1 MKRLIASYSLIVL
14 LAAVVTSV
22 HASIT
27 IQTVVDEDLH
37 VVLNMESMDPAIYN
51 ETVQQG
57 LFDVST
63 IPAAINANFKQ
74 QNLTNARCNYDSAQ
88 QIFTDSTTSIRVE
101 FYLTGLDILDS
112 AINADTRTKVY
123 NVRTDWRKFQ
133 ISLTNETSLDF
144 ANHFATPVGQWNKV
158 SYPLNGKSHPAYFY
172 NSTIPSLIDPSFYFI
187 LPEKA
192 TNVNAVGDKIAFEV
206 PLSFEEI
213 FLNSPFLILAV
224 LLVVIVIVFVYRRI
238 RK

>member
-1 MKRLIASYSLIVL
+1 MKRLIVSYSLFVL
-14 LAAVVTSV
+14 LAAAHMSV

-37 VVLNMESMDPAIYN
+37 VVFSMESMDPAIYN
-51 ETVQQG
+51 KTVQQG

-63 IPAAINANFKQ
+63 IPEAINANFEQ
-74 QNLTNARCNYDSAQ
+74 QNLTNARCNYDSGQ
-88 QIFTDSTTSIRVE
+88 EVFTDSTNSMRVE
-101 FYLTGLDILDS
+101 FYLTGFDVLDS
-112 AINADTRTKVY
+112 TINADTRTKVY
-123 NVRTDWRKFQ
+123 NVRTGWRTFQ

-144 ANHFATPVGQWNKV
+144 SNYFATPVAQWNKV
-158 SYPLNGKSHPAYFY
+158 SYPINSKSYPAYFY

-192 TNVNAVGDKIAFEV
+192 TNVNAVGDTITFEV

-224 LLVVIVIVFVYRRI
+224 LLVVVVIVFIYRRI

>member
-14 LAAVVTSV
+14 LAAVVMSV

-27 IQTVVDEDLH
+27 IETVVDEDLH
-37 VVLNMESMDPAIYN
+37 VVFDMESIDPAIYN

-63 IPAAINANFKQ
+63 IPAAINANFEQ

-88 QIFTDSTTSIRVE
+88 EIFTDSTNSIRVE

-112 AINADTRTKVY
+112 TIDADTRTKVY
-123 NVRTDWRKFQ
+123 SVRTEWRKFQ
-133 ISLTNETSLDF
+133 ITLTNETSLDF
-144 ANHFATPVGQWNKV
+144 ANYFAAPVAQWNKV
-158 SYPLNGKSHPAYFY
+158 SYPLDGKSHPAYFY

-192 TNVNAVGDKIAFEV
+192 TNVNAVGDTITFEA

-224 LLVVIVIVFVYRRI
+224 LLVVIAIVFIYRRI

>member
-1 MKRLIASYSLIVL
+1 MKRLIVIYSLIVL
-14 LAAVVTSV
+14 LAAFATSG

-27 IQTVVDEDLH
+27 VQTVVDEDLH
-37 VVLNMESMDPAIYN
+37 VVFSMESMDPAIYN
-51 ETVQQG
+51 ETVQQS

-63 IPAAINANFKQ
+63 IPEAISANLEQ
-74 QNLTNARCNYDSAQ
+74 QELTDARCNYDSDQ
-88 QIFTDSTTSIRVE
+88 EIFTDSTNSIRVE

-112 AINADTRTKVY
+112 TIDADTRTKVY
-123 NVRTDWRKFQ
+123 SVRTEWRKFQ
-133 ISLTNETSLDF
+133 ISLTNETNLDF
-144 ANHFATPVGQWNKV
+144 ANYFATPVAQWNKT
-158 SYPLNGKSHPAYFY
+158 SYPLDGKSHPAYFY
-172 NSTIPSLIDPSFYFI
+172 NSPILSLIDPSFYFI

-192 TNVNAVGDKIAFEV
+192 TNVNAVGDTITFEV

-224 LLVVIVIVFVYRRI
+224 ILVVLAIVFIYRRI